1 MGSMNF
7 PRWGLVVAV
16 VSVLGL
22 GTLGAG
28 AAAAAAKPPRT
39 ELLGQINAVRV
50 AHGLRAVA
58 PARLL
63 HGVALGHSDDMILRD
78 YFGHTSPSGWTLKDR
93 LMHSGF
99 VRGYIWMAGE
109 TLAWGLGPTATPLAT
124 VQAWLH
130 SPEHRA
136 ILLSPS
142 WRQVGISRACGHFL
156 GHVGA
161 CVWTADWVAR
171 W

>member
-1 MGSMNF
+1 MGGMKF
-7 PRWGLVVAV
+7 PRWGFVVAV

-28 AAAAAAKPPRT
+28 VAAAATPRAA
-39 ELLGQINAVRV
+39 LLVQINAVRV
-50 AHGLRAVA
+50 AHGLKAVQ
-58 PARLL
+58 PANLL
-63 HGVALGHSDDMILRD
+63 HDVALGHSDDMILRD
-78 YFGHTSPSGWTLKDR
+78 YFGHTSPSGWTLRDR

-99 VRGYIWMAGE
+99 VRGYIWRGGE
-109 TLAWGLGPTATPLAT
+109 TLAWGLGPTATPVAT
-124 VQAWLH
+124 VQMWLH

-142 WRQVGISRACGHFL
+142 WRHVGISRACGHFL

-161 CVWTADWVAR
+161 CVWTADWVER